1 MKIMMDLHTHT
12 VASSHAFSTL
22 KENIETAAEKGLAVL
37 GTSDHGG
44 IMPGAA
50 HDFHFTNYRVI
61 RPEILGVKVLRGIEA
76 NIINTEGV
84 LDTKPF
90 VQNKV
95 DYMIASIHQSCYKIG
110 TVEENTNAFINAM
123 KNDKVIVVGHPDDAK
138 VPVDFDLL
146 AKGAKELGVAIELN
160 NSSLIPNSVRMNG
173 RENAK
178 VMLEAVKKYGA
189 MILLGS
195 DAHIYLD
202 VGRFDEAMKLIEA
215 VNFPEDLIINTNVEK
230 LDALLKHNGCEGIFI
245 AEE

>member
-1 MKIMMDLHTHT
+1 MKIIMDLHTHT

-22 KENIETAAEKGLAVL
+22 KENIEAAAVKGLKII
-37 GTSDHGG
+37 GNSDHGG
-44 IMPGAA
+44 KMPGAA
-50 HDFHFTNYRVI
+50 HDFHFTNYRVV
-61 RPEILGVKVLRGIEA
+61 RPEILGVRVFRGIEA
-76 NIINTEGV
+76 NITNTEGE

-146 AKGAKELGVAIELN
+146 AKGAKEHGVAIELN
-160 NSSLIPNSVRMNG
+160 NSSLVPNSVRMNG

-178 VMLEAVKKYGA
+178 LMLEAAKKHGA

-202 VGRFDEAMKLIEA
+202 VGRFDEALALIEE
-215 VNFPEDLIINTNVEK
+215 VNFPKEMIVNTSMEK
-230 LDALLKHNGCEGIFI
+230 LEALLIQNGCQE
-245 AEE
+245 ALNR

>member
-1 MKIMMDLHTHT
+1 MKIIMDLHTHT

-22 KENIETAAEKGLAVL
+22 RENITVAAEKGMMVL

-44 IMPGAA
+44 KMPGAA

-61 RPEILGVKVLRGIEA
+61 RPEILGVRVFRGIEA
-76 NIINTEGV
+76 NITNTEGE

-146 AKGAKELGVAIELN
+146 AKGAKEHGVAIELN
-160 NSSLIPNSVRMNG
+160 NSSLVPNSVRMNG

-178 VMLEAVKKYGA
+178 LMLEAAKKHGA

-202 VGRFDEAMKLIEA
+202 VGRFDEALALIEE
-215 VNFPEDLIINTNVEK
+215 VNFPKEMIVNTSMEK
-230 LDALLKHNGCEGIFI
+230 LEALLIQNGCQE
-245 AEE
+245 ALNR

>member
-1 MKIMMDLHTHT
+1 LKIIMDLHTHT

-22 KENIETAAEKGLAVL
+22 KENIEAAAVKGLKII
-37 GTSDHGG
+37 GNSDHGG
-44 IMPGAA
+44 KMPGAA
-50 HDFHFTNYRVI
+50 HDFHFTNYRVV
-61 RPEILGVKVLRGIEA
+61 RPEILGVRVFRGIEA
-76 NIINTEGV
+76 NITNTEGE

-146 AKGAKELGVAIELN
+146 AKGAKEHGVAIELN
-160 NSSLIPNSVRMNG
+160 NSSLVPNSVRMNG

-178 VMLEAVKKYGA
+178 LMLEAAKKHGA

-202 VGRFDEAMKLIEA
+202 VGRFDEALALIEE
-215 VNFPEDLIINTNVEK
+215 VNFPKEMIVNTSMEK
-230 LDALLKHNGCEGIFI
+230 LEALLIQNGCQE
-245 AEE
+245 ALNR